1 MQEAEKNHELV
12 SALAD
17 GRLRGEEFART
28 VEWIDQDDEARAT
41 WHAYHVVGD
50 VLRSGTAMTGTRDA
64 DFMRRVSRRLAQ
76 EPAPVRSLDATNVIA
91 GYAISTATGGPKT
104 SEIGSANDKN
114 SGWKWGAVA
123 ASLAALSVLAWHSV
137 GGSGDPQQLAQVPV
151 QAVKPEAALP
161 QAVVGAAP
169 QRMIRDP
176 QLDALLV
183 AHRQSGGVSAFQM
196 PAGFLRNATFEG
208 ATP

>member
-1 MQEAEKNHELV
+1 MMQAAEKNHELV

-28 VEWIDQDDEARAT
+28 VEWIDQDDEARLT

-64 DFMRRVSRRLAQ
+64 DFMRRVSRCLAQ
-76 EPAPVRSLDATNVIA
+76 EELPAHSLDATNVIA
-91 GYAISTATGGPKT
+91 GYAISTAVGELKRAET
-104 SEIGSANDKN
+104 GSANGHN

-123 ASLAALSVLAWHSV
+123 ASLAAVSVLAWHAV
-137 GGSGDPQQLAQVPV
+137 GGSGDPRQLAQV
-151 QAVKPEAALP
+151 QSVKPEAALP
-161 QAVVGAAP
+161 QTVVGAAP

-176 QLDALLV
+176 QLDALLA
-183 AHRQSGGVSAFQM
+183 AHRQSGGLSAFQM

-208 ATP
+208 AAP